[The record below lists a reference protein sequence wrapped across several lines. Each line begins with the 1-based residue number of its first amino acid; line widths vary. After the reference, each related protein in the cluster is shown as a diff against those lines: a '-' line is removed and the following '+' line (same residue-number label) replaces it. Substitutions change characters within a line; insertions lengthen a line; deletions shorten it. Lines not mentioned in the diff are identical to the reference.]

1 MLLTLG
7 GRRHD
12 LATRALVVGV
22 VLDSGVERACR
33 RAEALVAAGADV
45 VEVADEQGDAP
56 VVTAVVACAG
66 VPVCVATSSP
76 DVAADAYRAGAVMGR
91 VSGGTGIAIAAGAV
105 VVASGVEGVAEARR
119 AGVPD
124 DRIVLGVSLDLR
136 KSSPSPAELLDGS
149 GPLAAVG
156 VPLMLSVV
164 HAEGAGREAAA
175 QAVALGSGFRL
186 LRSHDTGAARRV
198 RDTIAAVLEAV

>member
-7 GRRHD
+7 SRRHD
-12 LATRALVVGV
+12 LTTRALVVGIV
-22 VLDSGVERACR
+22 DDSGVERACQ

-45 VEVADEQGDAP
+45 VEVADEVRGAP

-76 DVAADAYRAGAVMGR
+76 SVAADAYRAGAVMGR
-91 VSGGTGIAIAAGAV
+91 VPGGTGIAIAAGAV
-105 VVASGVEGVAEARR
+105 VVAGVEGVAEARR

-186 LRSHDTGAARRV
+186 LRSHDVGAARRV

>member
-7 GRRHD
+7 SRRHD
-12 LATRALVVGV
+12 LTTRALVVGV
-22 VLDSGVERACR
+22 VDDSGVERACR

-45 VEVADEQGDAP
+45 VEVADEGRGAP

-76 DVAADAYRAGAVMGR
+76 SVAADAYRAGAVMGR
-91 VSGGTGIAIAAGAV
+91 VSGGVGIASAAGAV
-105 VVASGVEGVAEARR
+105 VVAACVEGVAEARR

-124 DRIVLGVSLDLR
+124 DRIVLGVSVDLR
-136 KSSPSPAELLDGS
+136 KSSPPPAELLDGS
-149 GPLAAVG
+149 GRLSAAG

-164 HAEGAGREAAA
+164 HAEGAGGEAAA
-175 QAVALGSGFRL
+175 QAVAVSSGFRL
-186 LRSHDTGAARRV
+186 LRSHDVVGARRV
-198 RDTIAAVLEAV
+198 RDTLAAVLEAV